1 MIALTRLPAPS
12 FATGCLVTFVER
24 RPIDFDEALRQ
35 HAAYRD
41 ALETAGC
48 RVVVLPALPEL
59 PDAVFTEDV
68 GVALPEGLLLARPG
82 APERRPEAAA
92 MERDLTDPGR
102 AGSAGADAPGPDP
115 SPAAPGGAGGVRVS
129 VVGRVEAP
137 ATLDGGDVVRLGR
150 RLLVGR
156 SSRTDDAGISALAA
170 LAEPLGYRVSGV
182 EVAGVLHLESVC
194 TALDD
199 RTLLVDP
206 GRVDPARLG
215 APVVEIDP
223 DEPLGA
229 NAARA
234 AGGLVTTA
242 AAPRTAARLRRAGY
256 DVRTVA
262 ISEFEKAEG
271 AATCLSLRMP

>member
-35 HAAYRD
+35 HAAYRGV
-41 ALETAGC
+41 LEAVGC
-48 RVVVLPALPEL
+48 RVVLLSALPEL
-59 PDAVFTEDV
+59 PDGVFTEDV
-68 GVALPEGLLLARPG
+68 GVALPEGLVLTRPG

-92 MERDLTDPGR
+92 MERDLTDPGGA
-102 AGSAGADAPGPDP
+102 AGVEVA
-115 SPAAPGGAGGVRVS
+115 

-156 SSRTDDAGISALAA
+156 SSRTDDAGVSALAA

-182 EVAGVLHLESVC
+182 EIGGVLHLESVC

-206 GRVDPARLG
+206 GQVDPAGLG
-215 APVVEIDP
+215 APVIEIDP

-234 AGGLVTTA
+234 NGALVTTA
-242 AAPRTAARLRRAGY
+242 AAPRTATRLRRAGY

-271 AATCLSLRMP
+271 AATCLSLRIP